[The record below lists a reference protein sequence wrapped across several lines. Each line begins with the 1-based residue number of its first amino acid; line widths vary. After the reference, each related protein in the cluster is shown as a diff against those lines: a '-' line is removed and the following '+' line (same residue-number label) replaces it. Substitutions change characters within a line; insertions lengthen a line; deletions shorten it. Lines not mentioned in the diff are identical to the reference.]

1 MRKFTQ
7 ITEELE
13 NKKFFQA
20 KAEITLEVEA
30 ENEGEAGYL
39 FDSILGGIKEQVDYN
54 LANIEEVS
62 QMTEGIIEK
71 EERSIGSAMS
81 KHIQGKSKKTATE
94 MRKELKEEGF
104 NEEEID
110 KILKVVYEDR
120 EL

>member
-7 ITEELE
+7 ITEEFE

-71 EERSIGSAMS
+71 EERSTSNAITKQLQS
-81 KHIQGKSKKTATE
+81 KSKKTSSE
-94 MRKELKEEGF
+94 MRRELKEEGF
-104 NEEEID
+104 KDDEID
-110 KILKVVYEDR
+110 RILKIVYEDR